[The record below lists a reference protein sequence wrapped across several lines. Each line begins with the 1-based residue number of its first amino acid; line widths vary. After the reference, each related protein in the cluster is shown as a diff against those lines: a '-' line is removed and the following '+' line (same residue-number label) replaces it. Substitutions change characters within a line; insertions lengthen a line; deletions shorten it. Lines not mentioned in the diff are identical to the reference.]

1 MLSAALLLQDVPWKV
16 LFDVLSTIL
25 KDYTE
30 RGGTLS
36 SPRYERYGV
45 FVLPAPI

>member
-16 LFDVLSTIL
+16 LSDCLSTIL
-25 KDYTE
+25 KDYAE
-30 RGGTLS
+30 RGGS
-36 SPRYERYGV
+36 RPRYERYGV

>member
-16 LFDVLSTIL
+16 LFDFLSTNL

-30 RGGTLS
+30 RGGS
-36 SPRYERYGV
+36 RPRYERYGV